1 MLRPHQITFF
11 YFSFFQISKNI
22 LYRNDVWMITMDKT
36 VFLENGNNK
45 DPFGN
50 SKEHERQTSLLY
62 FV

>member
-1 MLRPHQITFF
+1 MGIE
-11 YFSFFQISKNI
+11 NI
-22 LYRNDVWMITMDKT
+22 LYRNDVWMITVDKT

-62 FV
+62 SV